1 MLTDEK
7 GQESG
12 REIAK
17 LRENVCEVPCMQLE
31 MAKMHESAM
40 AQVHTAGPEE
50 GHLLGKKVLA
60 TRGCGK
66 GSTRKGALRQMD
78 TPHQGM
84 GSEETPADL
93 RSSHKLLRKS
103 QHWISATHKHS
114 PERLKPSGCHHARK
128 PLSLHPF
135 PPQYHRG
142 TEQGWRKGAADY
154 IFQRCYNSISHS
166 KCSSAVTRQEV
177 FSFSVL
183 SILGK
188 PMMVL
193 NRPADYGRSKAVL
206 IWGAVS

>member
-31 MAKMHESAM
+31 MEKMHESAM

-50 GHLLGKKVLA
+50 GHLLGNKVLA

-84 GSEETPADL
+84 GSEEAPADL

-154 IFQRCYNSISHS
+154 IFQRWLQRYLPQQMLFCSHPS
-166 KCSSAVTRQEV
+166 RVIQFLCSLDSGRTRDGFKQT
-177 FSFSVL
+177 SRL
-183 SILGK
+183 RQK
-188 PMMVL
+188 
-193 NRPADYGRSKAVL
+193 
-206 IWGAVS
+206 